1 MAAIQIIPVNVSII
15 EYFKIMIDDDNQ
27 GVGDAKVK
35 EFKEQLSKALQGKY
49 GNKEI
54 EWRDDDFQKVEI

>member
-54 EWRDDDFQKVEI
+54 DWHDDDFQKVEI